1 MGDLSEFVQKFPGI
15 FGNGRVTFMNLSES
29 SNILS
34 GKGDNRE
41 RDDNRMDFL
50 SIFTNY
56 WLQWLLGIIAAGI
69 AFGAKHYV
77 KLQKKSWQD
86 KWDSREASIK
96 TDIMDKFD
104 QKIQAQVEASD
115 EADKKIKND
124 IETLTTALSNVTR
137 GILSIQGRQ
146 FLHTCHHLLEQDH
159 VITIDEYEAFNDD
172 YDAYKALG
180 GNHRGDVLYKS
191 VVAKFE

>member
-1 MGDLSEFVQKFPGI
+1 MGDLSEFVQKFPEI
-15 FGNGRVTFMNLSES
+15 FGSGRVTFMNLSES

-41 RDDNRMDFL
+41 RDDKMDIL

-56 WLQWLLGIIAAGI
+56 WLQWLLGVIAARI

-86 KWDSREASIK
+86 KWDTREASIK

-104 QKIQAQVEASD
+104 QKIQAQVEA
-115 EADKKIKND
+115 KKIKND
-124 IETLTTALSNVTR
+124 IETLATALSNVTR

-159 VITIDEYEAFNDD
+159 VITVDEYEAFNDD